1 MRLALE
7 TKSPIVPFGF
17 VGGGDALPTIANL
30 KRLGRLFGVPYVPV
44 TKWGLLIPKPTR
56 FQLLY
61 GRPMTF
67 EGTGHERDEVVESMV
82 GQVKERIRDLIRQ
95 GRQLRE
101 KEISE
106 EDLVL

>member
-1 MRLALE
+1 
-7 TKSPIVPFGF
+7 
-17 VGGGDALPTIANL
+17 
-30 KRLGRLFGVPYVPV
+30 
-44 TKWGLLIPKPTR
+44 
-56 FQLLY
+56 
-61 GRPMTF
+61 MTF